1 MQKKKAGYP
10 YLTDTQKAAGA
21 KRTNTKRTN
30 TKITGAK
37 RTNKAIQKISV
48 LIRWAAELLY
58 PPRCILCDEI
68 LRDAQEGCC
77 AKCRLHLPYI
87 QGARCQKCGKP
98 VEDEAE
104 YCEDCGRYRHV
115 FDCGIAVFTYSG
127 QIRQSVYRMKA
138 ANRRDYLAFYAK
150 EMEGLLEP
158 YLKRWMP
165 EVIIPVP
172 MHPKK
177 KRARG
182 YNQAELLARGIS
194 ALCGIPVDA
203 DTLYSTKKTGAQK
216 QLDLRGRMK
225 NLRGAFALKKDVYG
239 AKRVLIVDDIYTTGS
254 TVDEAARVL
263 KAAGVRHVFFIVLCT
278 GKGKRQ

>member
-1 MQKKKAGYP
+1 MQKKKAEYP
-10 YLTDTQKAAGA
+10 CLSDTQKAEGT
-21 KRTNTKRTN
+21 KRTNTKRIN
-30 TKITGAK
+30 TKKINT
-37 RTNKAIQKISV
+37 AIQKISV
-48 LIRWAAELLY
+48 LITRAAEILY

-77 AKCRLHLPYI
+77 VKCRPHLPYI
-87 QGARCQKCGKP
+87 KGARCQKCGKP
-98 VEDEAE
+98 VEEEAE

-115 FDCGIAVFTYSG
+115 FDCGIAVFTYTG

-138 ANRRDYLAFYAK
+138 ANRRDYLAFYTQ
-150 EMEGLLEP
+150 EMAGLLKP

-203 DTLYSTKKTGAQK
+203 DTLYCTKKTRSQK
-216 QLDLRGRMK
+216 HLDLRGRMK
-225 NLRGAFALKKDVYG
+225 NLRGAFALKEDVYG
-239 AKRVLIVDDIYTTGS
+239 AERVLIVDDIYTTGS

-263 KAAGVRHVFFIVLCT
+263 MAAGVRHVFFIVLCT